1 MKKENAKCKC
11 CDTETSGQNCQL
23 AAYTTVIDGKM
34 YTFCCQTRANQY
46 KQKETKSKQI
56 LLLIQKILF
65 KKGGEDKNESNEENS
80 FGCAKWNN

>member
-46 KQKETKSKQI
+46 KQKETKSK
-56 LLLIQKILF
+56 
-65 KKGGEDKNESNEENS
+65 
-80 FGCAKWNN
+80 